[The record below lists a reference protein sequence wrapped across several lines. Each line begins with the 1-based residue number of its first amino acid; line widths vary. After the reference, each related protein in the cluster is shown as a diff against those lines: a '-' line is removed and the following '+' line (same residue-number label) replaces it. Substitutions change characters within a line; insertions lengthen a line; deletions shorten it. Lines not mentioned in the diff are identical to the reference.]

1 MKTNNTTNGTK
12 IIQKEYTGDNT
23 EIWRLNVAG
32 DACYGLQ
39 NVASGLNIVL
49 RGTNTIGQFPF
60 DCTVNNGK
68 WNLYYQGDGCFT
80 IVQKGALKY
89 LEISDSSMN
98 EGAELSVGDLTGE
111 DNQKFRIEEAAD
123 YTGVDH
129 SIISENSVGVA
140 YPNPFVNEIY
150 IPVSIKQ
157 SQDIEIALFD
167 LAGRCVY
174 RNMIFLNDGDRELVV
189 SGNNLPSGIYVWRL
203 NGESVHSYGRVVK
216 K

>member
-1 MKTNNTTNGTK
+1 MC
-12 IIQKEYTGDNT
+12 IRD
-23 EIWRLNVAG
+23 R
-32 DACYGLQ
+32 CYGLQ

-140 YPNPFVNEIY
+140 YPNP
-150 IPVSIKQ
+150 
-157 SQDIEIALFD
+157 
-167 LAGRCVY
+167 
-174 RNMIFLNDGDRELVV
+174 
-189 SGNNLPSGIYVWRL
+189 
-203 NGESVHSYGRVVK
+203 
-216 K
+216 

>member
-1 MKTNNTTNGTK
+1 MKIAVAAMGNS
-12 IIQKEYTGDNT
+12 
-23 EIWRLNVAG
+23 VAG
-32 DACYGLQ
+32 HFGHCE
-39 NVASGLNIVL
+39 NFI
-49 RGTNTIGQFPF
+49 FF
-60 DCTVNNGK
+60 DTEDGK
-68 WNLYYQGDGCFT
+68 
-80 IVQKGALKY
+80 
-89 LEISDSSMN
+89 
-98 EGAELSVGDLTGE
+98 
-111 DNQKFRIEEAAD
+111 
-123 YTGVDH
+123 
-129 SIISENSVGVA
+129 IISENSVGVA